1 MSSLILASATERAG
15 TAMRRSPWR
24 SVRANPTLAAGLAI
38 LVALLAVAVAAP
50 WLGTVDPTAIA
61 PAQRLKPPSAAF
73 WFGTDMLGRDIYSRV
88 VYGTRVSLLVGFSV
102 AVIVGAVSLVLGLVA
117 TFVRVSD
124 GPIMRFMDGLMSVPS
139 VLFAIALMA
148 IVGPSLGNVVFAISV
163 TEVPRLTRII
173 RAQTLS
179 LRERAFVE
187 AAVVSGTSLP
197 MLLVRHILPN
207 VISPVIVQ
215 MSFVCASA
223 MMVEAMLSFLGAGL
237 PPDVPSWGNIVAS
250 GKGVFQVRPSI
261 VLIPSVF
268 LTLAVLGVNLLG
280 TGLGRALEPRARQG

>member
-1 MSSLILASATERAG
+1 MSSSTLASATERAVTG
-15 TAMRRSPWR
+15 MPRDPWR
-24 SVRANPTLAAGLAI
+24 HVRANPTLAAGAAI
-38 LVALLAVAVAAP
+38 LALLLAVAVAAP
-50 WLGTVDPTAIA
+50 WLGTTDPTAIV

-88 VYGTRVSLLVGFSV
+88 LYGTRVSLLVGFSV
-102 AVIVGAVSLVLGLVA
+102 AIVVGAVSLVLGLVA
-117 TFVRVSD
+117 SFVRASD
-124 GPIMRFMDGLMSVPS
+124 GPIMRCMDGLMSVPS

-163 TEVPRLTRII
+163 TEVPRLTRIV

-179 LRERAFVE
+179 LRERTFVE

-250 GKGVFQVRPSI
+250 GKAVFQVRPSI

-268 LTLAVLGVNLLG
+268 LTVAVLGVNLVG
-280 TGLGRALEPRARQG
+280 TGLGRAFEPHGRRS